1 MLVENGRRLLISN
14 LDLAP
19 FTQVRGSLWTPAGGP
34 TEGLYSLSAVEF
46 FRLFP
51 DADEFKLSTAVRMN
65 ASAPYVSPVCR
76 LPTEPAYRVVDAA
89 YYDDFGVDLAAS
101 WILENR
107 EWAAQNTSGVVL
119 LQIRDRVIARDRFGP
134 APGLA
139 GHLRPS
145 GWWERR
151 LAGLTTPLAGSSDAR
166 RAAML
171 FRNDQQLQTV
181 SSLLNRDR
189 PGADLFTTA
198 VIECLVP
205 AEMSWSLTET
215 EIAAIRGGGAA
226 QVSDRI
232 LQLFE
237 RDPEALEVRRRNEA
251 HLQGIQTL
259 LQAR

>member
-1 MLVENGRRLLISN
+1 LLISN
-14 LDLAP
+14 LDLDPLTRA
-19 FTQVRGSLWTPAGGP
+19 RGSIWTPAAGP

-65 ASAPYVSPVCR
+65 ASAPFVSPVCT

-89 YYDDFGVDLAAS
+89 YYDDFGVNLAAS

-107 EWAAQNTSGVVL
+107 EWITQNTSGVVL
-119 LQIRDRVIARDRFGP
+119 LQIRDRVIAKDRFGP
-134 APGLA
+134 APGLT
-139 GHLRPS
+139 GHLGPPS
-145 GWWERR
+145 WGERR
-151 LAGLTTPLAGSSDAR
+151 LAGVTTPFAGSSDAR
-166 RAAML
+166 RATMF

-181 SSLLNRDR
+181 SRLLNGDR
-189 PGADLFTTA
+189 PEAGLFTTA

-215 EIAAIRGGGAA
+215 EVAAIRAGRTA

-232 LQLFE
+232 QQLLE
-237 RDPEALEVRRRNEA
+237 RDPEAREVRRRNEA